1 MSPLQK
7 RPSAGADT
15 FTRKELAASQDLGA
29 RGLEPRPLHVEHE
42 LPSEGS
48 PELMAYRAE
57 VLRQRRERA

>member
-1 MSPLQK
+1 MRDVAAL
-7 RPSAGADT
+7 
-15 FTRKELAASQDLGA
+15 ASQDLGT
-29 RGLEPRPLHVEHE
+29 RGLEPRPSHVEHE